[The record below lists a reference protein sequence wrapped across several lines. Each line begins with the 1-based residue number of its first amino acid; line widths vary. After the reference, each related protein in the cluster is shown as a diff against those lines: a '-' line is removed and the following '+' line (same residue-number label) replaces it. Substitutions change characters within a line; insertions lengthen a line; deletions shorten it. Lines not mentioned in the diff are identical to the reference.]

1 MANIE
6 LKPYPMMDK
15 PEIEALRAIL
25 EERKPTRVLEWGSGG
40 STIYWPKLFPDIE
53 WFSIEHNPDYAQ
65 ALKGKTPANVTLL
78 QLDYPAYHELKAE
91 DVGTFDLI
99 IVDGRKRV
107 RCLDVARDLLNPG
120 GAAIL
125 HDAGRERYAPARDYY
140 GSITVLSPPK
150 KAKDPRGLWLLSEPK
165 PRAKPINRGVIYI
178 CWGDPAIRE
187 AEASMR
193 SLWKHEPGMPVMVV
207 GDAQTVTH
215 FAGNTR
221 VKMHECKV
229 DPFTSSTLF
238 GFKAG
243 RIKPLL
249 AGISPFEQTLYVDA
263 ETEFKISPMIGFDL
277 LERWDFVI
285 AEAETRSLAATF
297 QDNRTEA
304 SKTATWLKTPHIL
317 YHNSGMMFWRT
328 NEATKRLFELW
339 SEEWLKYKGWDEQ
352 IALLRALLRSEAL
365 FLNVPYTWNCRG
377 PQGAYMLYHRFASR
391 AARKHRGSM
400 IIVHG
405 RRGVPMVP
413 LLPLV
418 QVEFEPGRF
427 VKCHRGDENRV
438 RATFKLQ
445 RRAR

>member
-15 PEIEALRAIL
+15 PEIEALCAVL
-25 EERKPTRVLEWGSGG
+25 EERKPTRVLEWGAGG
-40 STIYWPKLFPDIE
+40 STLYWPKLFPDIK
-53 WFSIEHNPDYAQ
+53 WLSVEHNPDYFQ
-65 ALKGKTPANVTLL
+65 ALKGKTTVNVTLL

-99 IVDGRKRV
+99 IVDGRHRV
-107 RCLDVARDLLNPG
+107 RCLDVARELLNTG

-125 HDAGRERYAPARDYY
+125 HDSGRERYAPARNYY
-140 GSITVLSPPK
+140 HSITVLHPPK
-150 KAKDPRGLWLLSEPK
+150 KAKDPRGLWLLTEPIPRPK
-165 PRAKPINRGVIYI
+165 PKSRGVIYM

-193 SLWKHEPGMPVMVV
+193 SLWKHEPGMPVLVV
-207 GDAQTVTH
+207 GDDQAVKH
-215 FAGNTR
+215 FADHKLVAT
-221 VKMHECKV
+221 HTCCV

-243 RIKPLL
+243 RVKPLL

-263 ETEFKISPMIGFDL
+263 ETEFKISPAIGFDL
-277 LERWDFVI
+277 LEKWDFVI

-304 SKTATWLKTPHIL
+304 SKTAAWLKTPHIL
-317 YHNSGMMFWRT
+317 YHNSGMMFWKT

-339 SEEWLKYKGWDEQ
+339 SEEWQKYKGWDEQ
-352 IALLRALLRSEAL
+352 IALLRALLRSEVL

-391 AARKHRGSM
+391 AARKHIGSA

-413 LLPLV
+413 ILPLV
-418 QVEFEPGRF
+418 QVELEPGRF
-427 VKCHRGDENRV
+427 VKCHKGDEERV
-438 RATFKLQ
+438 RATFKQ
-445 RRAR
+445 YRRVK